1 MVYGVQLVGCRICL
15 VEQFSG
21 ISAGYME
28 YRSYA
33 LEASQV
39 IAKKG
44 GGGEVRVV
52 FTNPIPRNNKA
63 PTYMLGLCFVWFGI
77 RRTVYFGAARFSAGL
92 EVGGKFGVPPPPKK
106 TSNYK

>member
-1 MVYGVQLVGCRICL
+1 M
-15 VEQFSG
+15 
-21 ISAGYME
+21 
-28 YRSYA
+28 
-33 LEASQV
+33 
-39 IAKKG
+39 
-44 GGGEVRVV
+44 RVV

-106 TSNYK
+106 LVTINKSANYGSRILDFLDVSTLSVT